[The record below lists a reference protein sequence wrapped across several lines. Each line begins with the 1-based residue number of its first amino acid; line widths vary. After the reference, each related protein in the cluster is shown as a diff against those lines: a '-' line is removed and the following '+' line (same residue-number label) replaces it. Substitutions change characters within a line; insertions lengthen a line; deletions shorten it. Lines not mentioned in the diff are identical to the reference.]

1 MISVH
6 QIKALLQV
14 QLRSMWHSL
23 HTSKAG
29 GGVRVSVALAVLWY
43 GFWAAI
49 GLLFAVMPNLIGSE
63 DLETALPGLFLFIM
77 GYWQLT
83 PLLTLS
89 LGVSLDMRRTRIY
102 PVSTATLFSVEC
114 GLRLG
119 TGAEMLLILAGLW
132 AGFATAGSMTLSTL
146 TAGFLLFVVFNMFL
160 SAAIRN
166 FVERVFRQRRLRE
179 VVVVV
184 MVCILLIPQAL
195 IWSETLRGLVRK
207 VLSASRDI
215 PQRRIPSGLAAR
227 IATGEAGWDESVAL
241 VAMIGIAALLAYWQF
256 HLSITRLGG
265 SAASRRN
272 ATGAMGDKVLRGIT
286 RGIGD
291 PIAVLVE
298 KEVRSLWRSPRFRL
312 PFFMG
317 FTFGVFA
324 WLPILGFLREPE
336 SAHWTASHAITF
348 ISLYSFLLLGP
359 VMFLNRFGFDRNA
372 AQAYFWYPVSL
383 ERLLLAKNLAA
394 CFYALLQILFISM
407 ISGWFGMI
415 STPLVI
421 GEALLVGGIAL
432 LYLLSVGNY
441 ISVRFPIASNPDRIS
456 RGGMGHGIRSA
467 AQFLL
472 FPLSLAPVLAVIAA
486 AELSDNVAA
495 TMGGVFA
502 VTAGGIL
509 LYIVTLTNAARTML
523 RTREYFV
530 SQLAQSEG
538 PLTAE

>member
-1 MISVH
+1 MTSGH
-6 QIKALLQV
+6 QIKALVQV
-14 QLRSMWHSL
+14 QLRSVWHL
-23 HTSKAG
+23 LRTSKAG
-29 GGVRVSVALAVLWY
+29 GGVRVSVALALLWY
-43 GFWAAI
+43 GFWGAI
-49 GLLFAVMPNLIGSE
+49 GLLFAVIPNLIGSE
-63 DLETALPGLFLFIM
+63 DLETALPGMFLFIM

-89 LGVSLDMRRTRIY
+89 LGVSLDMRRTRVY
-102 PVSTATLFSVEC
+102 PVSTATLFTVEC

-132 AGFATAGSMTLSTL
+132 AGFATAGSMSLSAL
-146 TAGFLLFVVFNMFL
+146 TAGFALFILFNMFI

-166 FVERVFRQRRLRE
+166 FVERLFRQRHLRE

-184 MVCILLIPQAL
+184 MVCFLLAPQAL
-195 IWSETLRGLVRK
+195 IWSQTLRQIARD
-207 VLSASRDI
+207 VLLASRDI
-215 PQRRIPSGLAAR
+215 PHRALPSGLAAQVVV
-227 IATGEAGWDESVAL
+227 GEAGAQQMIAL

-256 HLSITRLGG
+256 HSSITRLGG
-265 SAASRRN
+265 PSASRRS
-272 ATGAMGDKVLRGIT
+272 AAGTIGDKVLRAVT
-286 RGIGD
+286 SWTGD
-291 PIAVLVE
+291 PIAALVE
-298 KEVRSLWRSPRFRL
+298 KEIRSLWRSPRFRL

-324 WLPILGFLREPE
+324 WLPILGFLNEPE
-336 SAHWTASHAITF
+336 SAHWTANHAITF

-359 VMFLNRFGFDRNA
+359 VMFLNRFGFDRAA

-394 CFYALLQILFISM
+394 CFYALLQVLFIGV

-415 STPLVI
+415 GTSLAI
-421 GEALLVGGIAL
+421 GEALIIAGIGM

-456 RGGMGHGIRSA
+456 RGGTGHGIRSA

-472 FPLSLAPVLAVIAA
+472 FPLALSPVLAVVAA
-486 AELSDNVAA
+486 AELSDNLAA
-495 TMGGVFA
+495 TMGGVFV

-509 LYIVTLTNAARTML
+509 LYIVTLTNAARTMG
-523 RTREYFV
+523 RTREHFV
-530 SQLAQSEG
+530 SQLVQSEG
-538 PLTAE
+538 PLATE